1 MDVQAKSFLAIP
13 RNDRW
18 HGGRLDNDLVRE
30 TIERTGAFIMG
41 KRMFDEGEAN
51 WLEDLYK
58 APEYVLTNEKRAPWV
73 QKGSTT
79 FYFIHSALEK
89 ARASAGGKDIRIQ
102 GGAGC
107 DSAISECRLG
117 G

>member
-1 MDVQAKSFLAIP
+1 MVLSQAKIGTRKPHRRQRTGYSSMDVQAKSFLAIP

-51 WLEDLYK
+51 WPEDLYK
-58 APEYVLTNEKRAPWV
+58 TPEYVLTNEKNQPV
-73 QKGSTT
+73 ES
-79 FYFIHSALEK
+79 YFENDRYRYYFSYDAQN
-89 ARASAGGKDIRIQ
+89 RI
-102 GGAGC
+102 
-107 DSAISECRLG
+107 
-117 G
+117 